1 MRPEAAQDSTR
12 LGRLKRRRPPPGY
25 NPLVSPRVAA
35 SEWEAFTGP
44 RPEVHLLQTAA
55 WAEFKSRFGWKP
67 RWLVRGGA
75 GAQVLLR
82 GLRFGPR
89 LAYIPKGPVGD
100 GLPDLLTDLEQ
111 LCREE
116 RTFLLRVEPDREEGD
131 PLETSLRDSGF
142 RTSPTSVQPRR
153 TIVVSLEG
161 DETTWLARMNQK
173 TRYNIHL
180 AGRKGVR
187 VRPWTDLP
195 GFGAMMRATGDRQTF
210 GVHHPDYYRHA
221 YEVFHP
227 RRECEL
233 FVAEWEGQPLAALMA
248 FARGRRAWYFY
259 GASTERERARM
270 PAYLLQFE
278 AMRWARDRGCSEYD
292 LWGVPDEEEETLESR
307 FPSRSDGLWGVY
319 RFKRGFGG
327 RLMRTMG
334 AWDRPSSL
342 PLYLAFR
349 AVAGRSVY

>member
-1 MRPEAAQDSTR
+1 MYN
-12 LGRLKRRRPPPGY
+12 PPVS
-25 NPLVSPRVAA
+25 PLVSA
-35 SEWEAFTGP
+35 SEWEAFLGP

-82 GLRFGPR
+82 GLRAGPQ
-89 LAYIPKGPVGD
+89 LAYVPKGPVGD
-100 GLPDLLTDLEQ
+100 WMPHLLPELEQ

-116 RTFLLRVEPDREEGD
+116 RAFLLRVEPDQEDGD
-131 PLETSLRDSGF
+131 PLETALRDRGF
-142 RTSPTSVQPRR
+142 RASPTPVQPRR

-161 DETTWLARMNQK
+161 DEAVWLARMNQK
-173 TRYNIHL
+173 TRYNVQL
-180 AGRKGVR
+180 AGRKGVQ
-187 VRPWTDLP
+187 VRPWTDLAA
-195 GFGAMMRATGDRQTF
+195 FGAMMHATGDRQAF
-210 GVHHPDYYRHA
+210 GVHHPDYYRQA

-233 FVAEWEGQPLAALMA
+233 FVAEWEGQPLAALMV

-259 GASTERERARM
+259 GASTEKERARM
-270 PAYLLQFE
+270 PAYFLQFE
-278 AMRWARDRGCSEYD
+278 AMRWARGRGCSEYD
-292 LWGVPDEEEETLESR
+292 LWGVPDEDEAALESD
-307 FPSRSDGLWGVY
+307 FTSRSDGLWGVY

-327 RLMRTMG
+327 RLVRTLG
-334 AWDRPSSL
+334 AWDRPFSL

-349 AVAGRSVY
+349 VLAGRSVY